1 MLSGTIWP
9 SFGNLRR
16 LHVLNLKEN
25 RLRGSIPESLSGM
38 KNLETLDLSHNK
50 LSGKIPESL
59 VQLSFLSKFSVAYN
73 ELYGEIP
80 MGGQF
85 MTLPSSSFER
95 NNGLCGGPYIPCSLQ
110 QAPVDESPS
119 EAMTVF
125 GPQFG
130 FGVATGFVL
139 TIIVCFM
146 SGWILP
152 RKTTFKYRC
161 FTSKSSH
168 HD

>member
-1 MLSGTIWP
+1 MSGTIWP

-16 LHVLNLKEN
+16 LHVLNLNKN

-38 KNLETLDLSHNK
+38 KNLETLDLSRNK
-50 LSGKIPESL
+50 LSGKYQNHLCS
-59 VQLSFLSKFSVAYN
+59 SVFCPSSVWHN

-85 MTLPSSSFER
+85 MTFPSSSFQR